1 MRERA
6 PGSKSGGGFYRRW
19 ARAIGVV
26 AVLSALAL
34 PAASA
39 HGADAYATNARID
52 SLSFT
57 SNTVQSGS
65 SAELA
70 GSWSL
75 PDHPAIPA
83 GFTIDLPSELQGRS
97 DAFPL
102 TDPQGKSM
110 GQCTVT
116 ATQLDCTM
124 SSDYLTA
131 HPVNLR
137 GTFRFWVTVT
147 KTVTSDE
154 LVSFD
159 VGGTAVTT
167 TVTPAPAPGGPCTE
181 KCEFTGR
188 DNAKGGSYDPAT
200 GYIRWTVSVGS
211 GPDGMVGGETVTVT
225 DNPGPGQQLVT
236 ALGNDSMPALWE
248 APGTYVNSG
257 GVEVIGPWGPA
268 DRSSY
273 SATLDS
279 VTFVTRAGHFY
290 DVQFA
295 TRVTDGGAAGSYENR
310 ASITVGDASADPV
323 TAIVV
328 RQGGD
333 GTGEGTTPTPTPTP
347 TPTTTP
353 DSTPTPTPTP
363 PPSATPTPSPTAVTT
378 ANSEVTPTP
387 GGVLAE
393 TGSRPVRLLVF
404 LGLTGIGVA
413 VLLLAVARWR
423 ARRDK
428 RS

>member
-1 MRERA
+1 MRERS
-6 PGSKSGGGFYRRW
+6 PDSRSGEGSHRRW
-19 ARAIGVV
+19 ARAIGVI
-26 AVLSALAL
+26 AVVSALAL

-39 HGADAYATNARID
+39 HGADTYATNAQID

-57 SNTVQSGS
+57 STTVQSGS
-65 SAELA
+65 RAELA

-75 PDHPAIPA
+75 PDHPAPPA
-83 GFTIDLPSELQGRS
+83 GFTLDLPSELQGRS
-97 DAFPL
+97 DAFSL
-102 TDPQGKSM
+102 TDPQGESM

-124 SSDYLTA
+124 SSDYLAA

-147 KTVTSDE
+147 RTVSSDE

-181 KCEFTGR
+181 NCEFTGR

-200 GYIRWTVSVGS
+200 GYIRWTVGVGS

-225 DNPGPGQQLVT
+225 DTPGPGQQLVT
-236 ALGNDSMPALWE
+236 ALGNESMPALWE

-333 GTGEGTTPTPTPTP
+333 GTGEGTTPTPTPAP
-347 TPTTTP
+347 TP
-353 DSTPTPTPTP
+353 DSTPTPTPASPSSTTP
-363 PPSATPTPSPTAVTT
+363 EPSPTAVTT
-378 ANSEVTPTP
+378 ASAEVAASPRS
-387 GGVLAE
+387 VLAE

-404 LGLTGIGVA
+404 LGLTGIGIA

-423 ARRDK
+423 PRRDK

>member
-1 MRERA
+1 MREKSPDSRSGE
-6 PGSKSGGGFYRRW
+6 GSHRRW

-26 AVLSALAL
+26 AVVSALAL

-39 HGADAYATNARID
+39 HGADTYATNAQID

-57 SNTVQSGS
+57 STTVQSGS
-65 SAELA
+65 RAELA

-75 PDHPAIPA
+75 PDHPAPPA
-83 GFTIDLPSELQGRS
+83 GFTLDLPSELQGRS
-97 DAFPL
+97 DAFSL
-102 TDPQGKSM
+102 TDPQGESM

-124 SSDYLTA
+124 SSDYLAA

-147 KTVTSDE
+147 RTVSSDE

-181 KCEFTGR
+181 NCEFTGR

-225 DNPGPGQQLVT
+225 DTPGPGQQLVT
-236 ALGNDSMPALWE
+236 ALGNESMPALWE

-333 GTGEGTTPTPTPTP
+333 GTGEGTTPTPTPA
-347 TPTTTP
+347 P
-353 DSTPTPTPTP
+353 DSTPTPTPTS
-363 PPSATPTPSPTAVTT
+363 PPSTTPDPSPTAVTT
-378 ANSEVTPTP
+378 ASAEVAASPRS
-387 GGVLAE
+387 VLAE

-404 LGLTGIGVA
+404 LGLTGIGIA

-423 ARRDK
+423 PRRDK